1 MGTPGSQ
8 TDHGDGDDALRVI
21 LVGRTGLDAGLRR
34 DADVE
39 LVRARTALEAVGEVA
54 DPIDGASPRRA
65 AVIVAPEADPGEDA
79 ARFVNAVRIAD
90 PDAKVLL
97 VENGGPSP
105 NRAAYDGVLA
115 PNAGATMIRSVVLG
129 RPAKVAVPPPLPTAP
144 AVPDGMIPLPGAKAP
159 AAALTSPSAPQK
171 PIAPTSGSTGVPVTA
186 TPPAVAPTVT
196 MTMPPVAAPAAVQQ
210 AMAQTPVGQPTV
222 TLAPVQP
229 PVVLGSAADDL
240 PLVQAA
246 LAGRDLVLPGLEVI
260 RRRTG
265 HADVLLTPAVAATP
279 TDGVAVTHN
288 QRVFGHLICSSLT
301 QAELMPH
308 AQWLATW
315 LAVGEQQEALKRAA
329 LFDDLTGAYNRRYFE
344 GFLREAIERARRERG
359 TVTIMV
365 FDVDDFKR
373 FNDEFGH
380 GAGDEILQQTVAL
393 LRSVIRDG
401 DRVCRIGGDEF
412 VVIFHEKGGPREPG
426 SKPPTDVCQIA
437 ARFQKQIAAHRFPK
451 LGEGAPGR
459 LSISG
464 GLATFPWD
472 GRTPAELLERADQLA
487 LESKRAGKNCLTI
500 GPGTRREFPA

>member
-1 MGTPGSQ
+1 MGKPGSQ
-8 TDHGDGDDALRVI
+8 ADRGEGDDALRVI

-34 DADVE
+34 DAEVE
-39 LVRARTALEAVGEVA
+39 LVRARTAVEAVGEVA

-65 AVIVAPEADPGEDA
+65 AVIVSPEADPGEDA

-105 NRAAYDGVLA
+105 HRAAYDGVLA

-129 RPAKVAVPPPLPTAP
+129 RPVKVPAAPPLA
-144 AVPDGMIPLPGAKAP
+144 
-159 AAALTSPSAPQK
+159 
-171 PIAPTSGSTGVPVTA
+171 A
-186 TPPAVAPTVT
+186 TPPSPDGVIALPGDKAAAPGAARPNLPPPAIANSGARVDAQVTQTPPTVAPAVT
-196 MTMPPVAAPAAVQQ
+196 MTMPPVATPMAVQQ
-210 AMAQTPVGQPTV
+210 AVAPTPVGQPSV

-229 PVVLGSAADDL
+229 PVVFGSAADDL
-240 PLVQAA
+240 SVIQAA
-246 LAGRDLVLPGLEVI
+246 LAGRDLVLPALEVI

-279 TDGVAVTHN
+279 TEGVAVTHN

-301 QAELMPH
+301 SAELTPH

-315 LAVGEQQEALKRAA
+315 LAVGEQQEALKKAA

-344 GFLREAIERARRERG
+344 GFLREAIERAKRERAS
-359 TVTIMV
+359 VTIMV

-380 GAGDEILQQTVAL
+380 AAGDEILQQTVAL
-393 LRSVIRDG
+393 LKSVIRDG